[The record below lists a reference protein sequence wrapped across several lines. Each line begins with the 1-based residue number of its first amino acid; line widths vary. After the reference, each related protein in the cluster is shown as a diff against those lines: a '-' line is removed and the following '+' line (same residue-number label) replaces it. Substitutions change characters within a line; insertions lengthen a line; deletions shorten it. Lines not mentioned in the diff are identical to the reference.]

1 MQRTKFSW
9 VALAIAA
16 VIGCSGSDPS
26 TRPYLPSA
34 GAGPAGSGGAAAQSG
49 SAGSAGTIDNPN
61 NSGAGG
67 IAGVSST
74 PIEECVNLQCA
85 QARCSGGA
93 MTTISGKVF
102 DPAGRNPLYNVA
114 VYVPNEPVLPL
125 PDGAA
130 CDDCSAL
137 YTGHP
142 IATALTDATGS
153 FVLQNAPGGANIPL
167 VIQIGKWRRQYVVP
181 MVNDCQDNPMEEGLL
196 RMPRN
201 RSEGD
206 IPKIAISTG
215 SADTLECLLRRIGV
229 DASEYVPGGGDGR
242 VQIFKGS
249 DRTNGGGGFFGGG
262 GGGDMIA
269 PNTSPAG
276 PMSTAALWN
285 NLDALMAYDI
295 VLLSC
300 EGQETLGM
308 NQQALHDYANAGG
321 RVFASHYHY
330 SWFNTGPFGPG
341 NLAIWR
347 RGRNA
352 PDAPQDAN
360 DDLGEVNGTIIT
372 ELPNGDP
379 FPKGQALLD
388 WLTGVGALQN
398 GTLRIEDSRFNAIVD
413 QTHTPSQS
421 WITAPGDEGLT
432 ATQYFSFN
440 TPIGGTMNPDGPP
453 YCGRVVFSD
462 LHVGAASG
470 DDPMQP
476 VPTGCSDGELS
487 PQEAALEFM
496 LFDLSSCVTPDDVP
510 PKPPV
515 VE

>member
-1 MQRTKFSW
+1 MQQKTLC
-9 VALAIAA
+9 VALGTLFA
-16 VIGCSGSDPS
+16 VACSSADPVS
-26 TRPYLPSA
+26 RPYLPAGGASA
-34 GAGPAGSGGAAAQSG
+34 SGSGGSGAQSG
-49 SAGSAGTIDNPN
+49 AGGSAGTIDNP
-61 NSGAGG
+61 GG
-67 IAGVSST
+67 IGGSLVGGFGGGG
-74 PIEECVNLQCA
+74 PVEPCRNLQCQ
-85 QARCSGGA
+85 QARCAGGA
-93 MTTISGKVF
+93 KTTVSGKVF
-102 DPAGRNPLYNVA
+102 DPAGRNPLYNVV
-114 VYVPNEPVLPL
+114 VYVPNEAVLPL
-125 PDGAA
+125 PAGAA

-137 YTGHP
+137 YTGNP

-153 FVLQNAPGGANIPL
+153 FVLEDAPGGTDIPL
-167 VIQIGKWRRQYVVP
+167 VIQVGKWRRQYVIP
-181 MVNDCQDNPMEEGLL
+181 TISDCQDNPQPEDLFRL
-196 RMPRN
+196 PRN

-249 DRTNGGGGFFGGG
+249 DRMDGGFGGG
-262 GGGDMIA
+262 GPRVA
-269 PNTSPAG
+269 PNTSPAA

-285 NLDALMAYDI
+285 SVESLMAYDI

-300 EGQETLGM
+300 EGQEALGM
-308 NQQALHDYANAGG
+308 NQQAVFDYANAGG

-330 SWFNTGPFGPG
+330 SWFNSGPFGTS

-347 RGRNA
+347 RGSQA
-352 PDAPQDAN
+352 PVDGTM
-360 DDLGEVNGTIIT
+360 DDLGEVDGTIIT
-372 ELPNGDP
+372 QLSSGEP

-388 WLTGVGALQN
+388 WLTNVGALQN
-398 GTLRIEDSRFNAIVD
+398 GVLPIEDSRFNATVD
-413 QTHTPSQS
+413 ASHLASQPWISTPADGTS
-421 WITAPGDEGLT
+421 

-440 TPIGGTMNPDGPP
+440 TPIGGLTDPDGPP

-470 DDPMQP
+470 DDPEQP
-476 VPTGCSDGELS
+476 VPTGCTDRELS

-515 VE
+515 VQ